1 MKCKLELII
10 LVFFREKGLVSPDD
24 DAKAPSGFELAG

>member
-10 LVFFREKGLVSPDD
+10 LVFFREKGFVSLDD
-24 DAKAPSGFELAG
+24 DVKVFFGFELVG